1 MSNRL
6 LRSELKEI
14 VRECLVEILTEGV
27 APSSRKSL
35 SENTRKLS
43 RERRSAFDHVTWA
56 SENKPEREVVDHTKN
71 ARALTDNPILAEVL
85 ADSQRTMMQ
94 QIDAER
100 KGPVVGAGDLAQRKV
115 AAADPMD
122 MFEGSSNWAALAFQ
136 DK

>member
-14 VRECLVEILTEGV
+14 VRECLVEILTEGAG
-27 APSSRKSL
+27 APIRESRARTVKNSP
-35 SENTRKLS
+35 

-56 SENKPEREVVDHTKN
+56 SENKPERKEVDHTES

-85 ADSQRTMMQ
+85 ADSQRTMMK

-100 KGPVVGAGDLAQRKV
+100 KGPVVGSGDHAQRK
-115 AAADPMD
+115 AAESDPMD
-122 MFEGSSNWAALAFQ
+122 MFEGAGNWASLAFA